1 VTSFAVGAVGL
12 ALVLDRAIGE
22 PRERW
27 HPVVALGRVI
37 DRVDRDWRRP
47 ALAGGIVATVVP
59 AMFGLAGAAVVAGG
73 SAIDPILGAAMA
85 GVVLFT
91 TVSLRSLESA
101 GERVIQAVGHD
112 AGAAAKETR
121 ALVGRETATLGPGT
135 LRSAAVESLAENL
148 ADGLVG
154 PLLAFAL
161 GSLVSLPVAAGAAA
175 WVKAV
180 NTLDSM
186 LGYRDHPM
194 GWASARL
201 DDLVAWLPARAS
213 AALLAI
219 AGGHPG
225 AIRDART
232 WAKAPSSPNSGWPMA
247 ALAAVLDVTLVKPG
261 AYVLRPGNDL
271 PTEAESREGVRVV
284 RHAGLLAFGLTGVFV
299 WF

>member
-1 VTSFAVGAVGL
+1 MTSFAAGAVGL

-37 DRVDRDWRRP
+37 ESVDRDWRRP
-47 ALAGGIVATVVP
+47 ALAGGVVAVVLPTVY
-59 AMFGLAGAAVVAGG
+59 GLLGGAVVAGG
-73 SAIDPILGAAMA
+73 SAVDPILGAAMA

-101 GERVIQAVGHD
+101 GERVIHA
-112 AGAAAKETR
+112 AGQDTEAAAAEAR
-121 ALVGRETATLGPGT
+121 ALVGRETGSLGPGAI
-135 LRSAAVESLAENL
+135 RSAAVESLAENL

-161 GSLVSLPVAAGAAA
+161 GSLVSLPAAAGAAA

-186 LGYRDHPM
+186 LGYREHPM

-201 DDLVAWLPARAS
+201 DDLVAWIPARAS
-213 AALLAI
+213 AVLLAI
-219 AGGHPG
+219 AGRHPS
-225 AIRDART
+225 AIRDARA

-247 ALAAVLDVTLVKPG
+247 TLASVLDVTLVKPG

-271 PTEAESREGVRVV
+271 PSEDQSLEGVRIV
-284 RHAGLLAFGLTGVFV
+284 RHAGILAFGLTGVFV
-299 WF
+299 WL

>member
-1 VTSFAVGAVGL
+1 MTAIAVGAVGL
-12 ALVLDRAIGE
+12 ALVLDVAIGE
-22 PRERW
+22 PDERW

-37 DRVDRDWRRP
+37 ERVDRDWRRP
-47 ALAGGIVATVVP
+47 ALAGGVVAAVLPTLY
-59 AMFGLAGAAVVAGG
+59 GLVGAAAVAGG
-73 SAIDPILGAAMA
+73 SAVDPVLGAAIA

-91 TVSLRSLESA
+91 TVSLRSLGSA
-101 GERVIQAVGHD
+101 GERVIQA
-112 AGAAAKETR
+112 AGQVTEAAAREAR
-121 ALVGRETATLGPGT
+121 ALVGRETASLGPGA

-201 DDLVAWLPARAS
+201 DDLVAWIPARAS
-213 AALLAI
+213 AVLLAI
-219 AGGHPG
+219 VGRHPG

-232 WAKAPSSPNSGWPMA
+232 WATAPASPNSGWPMA
-247 ALAAVLDVTLVKPG
+247 TLASVLDVTLVKPG

-271 PTEAESREGVRVV
+271 PSEAESLEGVRIV
-284 RHAGLLAFGLTGVFV
+284 RHAGLIAFGVTGVFV